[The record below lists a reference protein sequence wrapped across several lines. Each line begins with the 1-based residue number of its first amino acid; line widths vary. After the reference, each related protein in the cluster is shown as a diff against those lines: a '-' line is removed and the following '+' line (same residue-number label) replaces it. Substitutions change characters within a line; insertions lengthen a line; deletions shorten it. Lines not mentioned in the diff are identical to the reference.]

1 MTWVTLAVI
10 AIAALTVGF
19 SFVMIA
25 VPPTDP
31 ARVRL
36 AQLWHDAKSVAP
48 SIPFREKQKDRAEK
62 ILQDVGKIMPTS
74 QKESTKTGTL
84 LIRAGYRRAESLY
97 ALQGAKIVMP
107 LLLVSLVW
115 FSGVY
120 TFNPVMML
128 LGSAV
133 IGYLMPDLWLS
144 SRIRSRQAKI
154 VAGLPDALDLLT
166 VCVEAGLGL
175 DQGLYRVGQEIFITC
190 PELSDELKLMN
201 MEARFGKS
209 RADSMRDL
217 GNRTGVEDIKT
228 AVAMLIQ
235 TDRFGTDL
243 AKALRVHSDT
253 MRTKRRQ
260 RAEELAAK
268 ASVKMVPALV
278 FFIFPAMFVVILG
291 PAVIAFIRTLFPM
304 MTGK

>member
-1 MTWVTLAVI
+1 MTWLTIAVI
-10 AIAALTVGF
+10 VVAALMVGF

-48 SIPFREKQKDRAEK
+48 AIPFRDKQKERAER
-62 ILQDVGKIMPTS
+62 ILQDVGRIMPAS
-74 QKESTKTGTL
+74 QKETTKTGAM
-84 LIRAGYRRAESLY
+84 LIRAGYRRAESFY
-97 ALQGAKIVMP
+97 VLQGAKVVLPIV
-107 LLLVSLVW
+107 LLSVVW
-115 FSGVY
+115 FSGIY
-120 TFNPVMML
+120 TFNPVMIL
-128 LGSAV
+128 LGTAV
-133 IGYLMPDLWLS
+133 VGFLLPDMWLS

-175 DQGLYRVGQEIFITC
+175 DQGLHRVGQEIYITC

-209 RADSMRDL
+209 RADSLRDL

-243 AKALRVHSDT
+243 ARALRVHSDT
-253 MRTKRRQ
+253 MRVKRRQ

-291 PAVIAFIRTLFPM
+291 PAVIAFIRTLLPM
-304 MTGK
+304 MTNK

>member
-1 MTWVTLAVI
+1 MTWVTLTVI
-10 AIAALTVGF
+10 VVAALLVGF
-19 SFVMIA
+19 SFVLIA
-25 VPPTDP
+25 IPPTDA
-31 ARVRL
+31 ARERL
-36 AQLWHDAKSVAP
+36 IQLSRNAKVEAP
-48 SIPFREKQKDRAEK
+48 TIPFREKQKERAERV
-62 ILQDVGKIMPTS
+62 LHDLGRMMPAS
-74 QKESTKTGTL
+74 PKESSSSSFL
-84 LIRAGYRRAESLY
+84 LIRAGYRRPETLFAVR
-97 ALQGAKIVMP
+97 GAKIILPVI
-107 LLLVSLVW
+107 LVSFSW
-115 FSGVY
+115 FTGLY
-120 TFNPVMML
+120 KYNPIL
-128 LGSAV
+128 ILCGFAL
-133 IGYLMPDLWLS
+133 IGYFMPDFWLT
-144 SRIRSRQAKI
+144 SRIRARQRKI

-175 DQGLYRVGQEIFITC
+175 DQGLHRVGQEIYITC

-201 MEARFGKS
+201 MEARFGKGRS
-209 RADSMRDL
+209 DALRDL
-217 GNRTGVEDIKT
+217 GTRTGVEDIKT

-291 PAVIAFIRTLFPM
+291 PAVIGFIRTLIPM
-304 MTGK
+304 MTNK